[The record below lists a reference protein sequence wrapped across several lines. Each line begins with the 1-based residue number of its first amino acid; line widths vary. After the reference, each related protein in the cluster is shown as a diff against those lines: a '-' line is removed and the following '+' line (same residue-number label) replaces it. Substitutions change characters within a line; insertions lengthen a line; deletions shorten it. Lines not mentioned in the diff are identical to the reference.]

1 MKFKREGV
9 ISLETP
15 QWKRVSS
22 RFKGRISWFF
32 SSGGRNLGVPLD
44 LQWGPQESTCVTSGK
59 SSLNASCEGPFGIPL
74 QSVKGPMSTSRVE
87 ALFCCGIKR
96 YIQPSLLSLERVLD
110 TLEATQ
116 EVPDISLFTREE
128 HQGSHHNS
136 RRAPFFPP
144 HLEMRVPFP
153 ASSGKESHQSRRTSR
168 GGGLNLKVERN
179 SRVVPPFQKTPMP
192 KSTPDT
198 PDSPAL
204 TRLSPRVLSPNG

>member
-1 MKFKREGV
+1 MSRTLSRRKSEGV

-87 ALFCCGIKR
+87 AGTSVF
-96 YIQPSLLSLERVLD
+96 LSSAAMDL
-110 TLEATQ
+110 
-116 EVPDISLFTREE
+116 
-128 HQGSHHNS
+128 G
-136 RRAPFFPP
+136 FPM
-144 HLEMRVPFP
+144 EFQQVNQ
-153 ASSGKESHQSRRTSR
+153 ASSH
-168 GGGLNLKVERN
+168 VETRKSSFHSNCN
-179 SRVVPPFQKTPMP
+179 SSF
-192 KSTPDT
+192 
-198 PDSPAL
+198 
-204 TRLSPRVLSPNG
+204 RLPVELR